1 MPGGR
6 GRVRIV
12 GIMPVMKKEYGTLRR
27 RTLLTPVW
35 IAGMGAVIAAVALA
49 VAGWV
54 WVTAGSTVVV
64 LVRHAEKMTD
74 EGSDPHLSAAGQAR
88 AELLG
93 RMFGNGAAL
102 GRLDAIYVSPTRR
115 SHETA
120 APLAA
125 RLHLPLTQEQQDD
138 LRALVH
144 RVMREHA
151 GGRVLIVGH
160 SDTVP
165 DLVKDFSGEGP
176 VPEIADDEFGT
187 MYIVEVPRLGHA
199 NVLRLTY

>member
-1 MPGGR
+1 MPGR
-6 GRVRIV
+6 GRLLGFV
-12 GIMPVMKKEYGTLRR
+12 GIMPVMKKEYDTLRR
-27 RTLLTPVW
+27 RPFLTPVW
-35 IAGMGAVIAAVALA
+35 LTGLAAIIAAIVLV
-49 VAGWV
+49 VAGWI
-54 WVTAGSTVVV
+54 WITASSTVVV
-64 LVRHAEKMTD
+64 LVRHAEKQLD
-74 EGSDPHLSAAGQAR
+74 AGDDPHLSAAGQAR
-88 AELLG
+88 AELLA
-93 RMFGNGAAL
+93 RMFGNGAPL

-125 RLHLPLTQEQQDD
+125 RLHLPLTEEQQDD
-138 LRALVH
+138 LRALVR

-187 MYIVEVPRLGHA
+187 LYIVAVPRLGHA

>member
-1 MPGGR
+1 
-6 GRVRIV
+6 
-12 GIMPVMKKEYGTLRR
+12 MKKEYDTLRR
-27 RTLLTPVW
+27 RPFLTPVW
-35 IAGMGAVIAAVALA
+35 LTGFAAVMAVVALT
-49 VAGWV
+49 VAGWI
-54 WVTAGSTVVV
+54 WITAGSTVVV
-64 LVRHAEKMTD
+64 LVRHAEKQLD
-74 EGSDPHLSAAGQAR
+74 AGNDPHLSAAGQAR
-88 AELLG
+88 AELLA
-93 RMFGNGAAL
+93 RMFGNGAPL
-102 GRLDAIYVSPTRR
+102 GRLDAIYVSPTLR

-138 LRALVH
+138 LQALVH

-176 VPEIADDEFGT
+176 VPEIKDDEFGT
-187 MYIVEVPRLGHA
+187 MYIVDVPRLGHA
-199 NVLRLTY
+199 NILRLTY